1 MHLVSAV
8 EGILKVPPRHL
19 DRVDPPTREEIG
31 EDGNDALGFSSL
43 FRWAGKYNCD
53 SVGEM
58 VEKTIDLHTT
68 AGYALLIHPDK
79 ATVDSDYRD
88 LVELQTDMYDV

>member
-8 EGILKVPPRHL
+8 EGILKLPPRHL
-19 DRVDPPTREEIG
+19 DRVGPQSTEDNEE
-31 EDGNDALGFSSL
+31 GNYALGFSSL

-53 SVGEM
+53 SVGEI

-79 ATVDSDYRD
+79 ATVDSDYVR

>member
-8 EGILKVPPRHL
+8 EGKLKLPPKYL
-19 DRVDPPTREEIG
+19 DRVDPRIS
-31 EDGNDALGFSSL
+31 EDDDENENHALGFSSL

-53 SVGEM
+53 SVGEI
-58 VEKTIDLHTT
+58 VEKTINLHTT

-79 ATVDSDYRD
+79 DTVDSDYCK
-88 LVELQTDMYDV
+88 LVELQVDMYDV